1 MTRRAIDLKG
11 VRREL
16 RALPRGTL
24 LMIAERAAELMS
36 NAKLKALMADFFAI
50 NEIETASLVP
60 PSLLDEV
67 RTFHAASL
75 GGQFY
80 KERPIHFNNTTDQ
93 STGSDAFIAEFDR
106 LIRHCIRATK
116 TAPPMAVRE
125 SFELLFDVL
134 RCIDK
139 GNDDIIFFA
148 DEGGSWA
155 IGVDW
160 RSVFPVYFRCLAKTA
175 SAHVFAQVVD
185 QVIRDFADYQRPYY
199 LQLARRVANP
209 AQKAALR
216 ALPDVRKR

>member
-1 MTRRAIDLKG
+1 MTRRAIDLKS

-24 LMIAERAAELMS
+24 LMIAERAAELLS
-36 NAKLKALMADFFAI
+36 NAKLKALMAHFFAI

-80 KERPIHFNNTTDQ
+80 EELPIHFNNTTDQ
-93 STGSDAFIAEFDR
+93 STGSDDFIAEFDR
-106 LIRHCIRATK
+106 LIRHCIRAAK
-116 TAPPMAVRE
+116 TAPPLPVRE

-139 GNDDIIFFA
+139 GNDDIIFFV
-148 DEGGSWA
+148 DDGGTLDV
-155 IGVDW
+155 GVDW
-160 RSVFPVYFRCLAKTA
+160 QTVFPVYFRSVAKTA
-175 SAHVFAQVVD
+175 SAHVFAQMVD
-185 QVIRDFADYQRPYY
+185 QVIRDFADFERPTH
-199 LQLARRVANP
+199 LQAAHRIANP
-209 AQKAALR
+209 AQKAVLR
-216 ALPDVRKR
+216 ALPEFPKR

>member
-1 MTRRAIDLKG
+1 MTRRAIDLKS

-24 LMIAERAAELMS
+24 LMIAERAAELLS

-80 KERPIHFNNTTDQ
+80 EELPIHFNNTTDQ

-148 DEGGSWA
+148 DEGGSGEV
-155 IGVDW
+155 GVDW
-160 RSVFPVYFRCLAKTA
+160 RTVFPVYFRCLAKTA

-209 AQKAALR
+209 TQKAALC
-216 ALPDVRKR
+216 ALPEVRKR